1 MYMAIPQHTIDQI
14 LDRTDIVDLI
24 GQRVK
29 LKKTGRTYSGCCP
42 FHQENLHHSMYIE
55 ISSIIIALGVKRM
68 EMRFASS
75 WTLIVGTLSM

>member
-1 MYMAIPQHTIDQI
+1 MAIPQHTIDQI

-42 FHQENLHHSMYIE
+42 FHQEKN
-55 ISSIIIALGVKRM
+55 A
-68 EMRFASS
+68 
-75 WTLIVGTLSM
+75 IVPCLSRQAVLSLLWLSG

>member
-1 MYMAIPQHTIDQI
+1 MAIPQHTIDQI

-42 FHQENLHHSMYIE
+42 FHQEN
-55 ISSIIIALGVKRM
+55 A
-68 EMRFASS
+68 
-75 WTLIVGTLSM
+75 IVPCLSRQAVLSLLWLSG